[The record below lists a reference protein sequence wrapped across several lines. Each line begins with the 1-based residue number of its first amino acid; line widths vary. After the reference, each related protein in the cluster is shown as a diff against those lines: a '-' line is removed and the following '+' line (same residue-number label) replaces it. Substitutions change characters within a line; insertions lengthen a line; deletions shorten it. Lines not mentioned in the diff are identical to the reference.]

1 MLQFVSINYS
11 YIKIFFHKFLIQNL
25 IISLIFILFTVSFY
39 HILLNFIIK
48 IHPIILL
55 FIFIYLLILILL
67 IIMIFLLI
75 FYPILLF
82 ILNLFFYY
90 LILSM
95 YYINSPLMILFL
107 SLYHHHSIV
116 MLIFLFE
123 LILHYDLYV
132 ILINNSILKN
142 NFLHNQNNINIAIKL
157 YYNHLIDDLI
167 IILHYF
173 LNFYNLFMFYLLF
186 SYFF

>member
-1 MLQFVSINYS
+1 MLQFAFINYS
-11 YIKIFFHKFLIQNL
+11 YIKIFFHIFLIQNF
-25 IISLIFILFTVSFY
+25 IISLTFILFPVFFY

-48 IHPIILL
+48 IHLTILL
-55 FIFIYLLILILL
+55 FIFIYLLISILL
-67 IIMIFLLI
+67 IIRIFLLI

-82 ILNLFFYY
+82 ILNPFFYY
-90 LILSM
+90 LFLSM
-95 YYINSPLMILFL
+95 HYINSPLMILFL
-107 SLYHHHSIV
+107 SLYRHHSIV

-123 LILHYDLYV
+123 PILHYDLYV
-132 ILINNSILKN
+132 IQINNSILKN
-142 NFLHNQNNINIAIKL
+142 NFLHNQNNINIAIML

-173 LNFYNLFMFYLLF
+173 LNFYNLSMFYLLF